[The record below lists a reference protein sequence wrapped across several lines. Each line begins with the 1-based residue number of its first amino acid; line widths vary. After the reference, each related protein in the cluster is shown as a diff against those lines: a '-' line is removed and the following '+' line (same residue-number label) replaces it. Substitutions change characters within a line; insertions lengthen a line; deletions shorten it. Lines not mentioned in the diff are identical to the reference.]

1 MTIATPRPW
10 RANDEAQFRSLAL
23 EGTSSAVIA
32 KRLGRTEEAVRNR
45 AQRLGISA
53 KTPNVPGNSD
63 HCRLL
68 ELGPKAKGK

>member
-45 AQRLGISA
+45 AQRLGISL
-53 KTPNVPGNSD
+53 KRKRTGD
-63 HCRLL
+63 LDQRRLV
-68 ELGPKAKGK
+68 ELAEGK